1 MMSRRSVS
9 MNQMQ
14 FPTLKTDNS
23 KALLEFE
30 QLDLDGDGKID
41 SNEVRRLLKG
51 FQRRGSKMHE
61 KIA

>member
-1 MMSRRSVS
+1 
-9 MNQMQ
+9 MNQLQ

-41 SNEVRRLLKG
+41 SNEVRRLLQG